1 MSWMLSV
8 YSACM
13 VAHGFADQSAAH
25 ASVVAPAVQTHT
37 ASHVFRI
44 THLTARPRRRRF
56 AARCFVMLASA
67 DLIIFELRRLL
78 LLALTAKDG
87 DAVEVGEW
95 RRAARHA
102 ERLHHV
108 HVAIDDELARLID
121 LAEHVHLVASGLA
134 DRHRDHRVGD
144 VHRKALGY
152 LLTQGLRCLAL
163 CLHFTAQRH
172 RETAVRPHQP
182 LQLQLLLLPYG
193 DLQYVAWM
201 HGVRREIFRRNTK
214 CFAF

>member
-37 ASHVFRI
+37 ASHVSGSR
-44 THLTARPRRRRF
+44 TSRHDHDV
-56 AARCFVMLASA
+56 AALQHDVLFEMLASA

-121 LAEHVHLVASGLA
+121 LAEHVYLVARGLA
-134 DRHRDHRVGD
+134 DRHRDNRVGGSTPKGAWLSAD
-144 VHRKALGY
+144 ARPPLSCPVPALHRSAASRNRRPAAPAAPVANPSPSIRRSAVCRLDARCKAGI
-152 LLTQGLRCLAL
+152 
-163 CLHFTAQRH
+163 
-172 RETAVRPHQP
+172 
-182 LQLQLLLLPYG
+182 LPP
-193 DLQYVAWM
+193 
-201 HGVRREIFRRNTK
+201 
-214 CFAF
+214 

>member
-1 MSWMLSV
+1 MSWMISV

-44 THLTARPRRRRF
+44 THLTARHDV
-56 AARCFVMLASA
+56 AALQHDVLFEMLASA

-95 RRAARHA
+95 RRAAR
-102 ERLHHV
+102 
-108 HVAIDDELARLID
+108 LID
-121 LAEHVHLVASGLA
+121 LAEHVYLVARGLA

-163 CLHFTAQRH
+163 CLHF
-172 RETAVRPHQP
+172 
-182 LQLQLLLLPYG
+182 
-193 DLQYVAWM
+193 
-201 HGVRREIFRRNTK
+201 
-214 CFAF
+214 